1 MSDDVQI
8 ETRLMAIDEELA
20 VLRREFENLR
30 EEMRALASAVREVV
44 PGPDAG
50 G

>member
-1 MSDDVQI
+1 MSDEIQV

-30 EEMRALASAVREVV
+30 EEVRALAATVRE
-44 PGPDAG
+44 GREA
-50 G
+50 